1 MRDVTEHID
10 EYAIGKGRK
19 SDIISRKSLEVG
31 IIKDSLFKWRG
42 FELDVDTA
50 LRPKLRTARGPSITR
65 FHWSRVPLMRSARQA
80 SSILIW
86 QEKPCKSDSD
96 KVIASEQGRTRVL
109 VL

>member
-31 IIKDSLFKWRG
+31 IIEDSLFKWRG

-50 LRPKLRTARGPSITR
+50 LSAAEQLFEDIKRAGQPSSNT
-65 FHWSRVPLMRSARQA
+65 
-80 SSILIW
+80 
-86 QEKPCKSDSD
+86 
-96 KVIASEQGRTRVL
+96 
-109 VL
+109 